1 MSRRMTLPKIGVN
14 MTEAVI
20 SKWLVKPGDVIKEG
34 DPVIEAET
42 DKSTQEIYAT
52 EGGKVAELLA
62 EEGETVQC
70 HADII
75 VLIDEGEEYVKEEKA
90 ETAKPEKE
98 AAAAPEEK
106 AAEPPKNVSAPV
118 KVQGDR
124 VRISPLARKIAKEN
138 GIDINVL
145 AGFYPNKRIVK
156 NDVNEY
162 ISRNASAPRAV
173 KADETVAMSNVRK
186 IIARKMTESSRDI
199 PTVPLVTS
207 INAARLIELREIYK
221 DKGIKVSYDA
231 IIAKAAGKALAEH
244 PNINVSY
251 AGDNMIVHS
260 SCNVGVAVDTD
271 KGLFVPVV
279 RDAAARS
286 LSEIGAD
293 LSEKVGKAKE
303 GRLSPDDSGGAS
315 MTITNLGMFGVEE
328 FTPIINPPES
338 CILGIGGFKNELVPD
353 DEDDIVSIPTMKL
366 TLVFDHRVVDG
377 APAARF
383 LKTIA
388 EYLETPELMI

>member
-52 EGGKVAELLA
+52 EGGKIAELLA